1 MDKVS
6 TVISLI
12 AKELLELAELS
23 NVVRRLHFHF
33 VASKVRSHQ
42 ATS

>member
-1 MDKVS
+1 MHKVS
-6 TVISLI
+6 TMIILD
-12 AKELLELAELS
+12 AKELLELAEPS
-23 NVVRRLHFHF
+23 NVVRLHFHC